1 MTQHFTKDERT
12 PVLDVFRLALGVF
25 IGVLAALITH
35 DAIRV
40 KIAFDGIKHFSEQ
53 MDKKMA
59 KPKQP
64 ADKESR

>member
-1 MTQHFTKDERT
+1 M
-12 PVLDVFRLALGVF
+12 
-25 IGVLAALITH
+25 LAALIAH